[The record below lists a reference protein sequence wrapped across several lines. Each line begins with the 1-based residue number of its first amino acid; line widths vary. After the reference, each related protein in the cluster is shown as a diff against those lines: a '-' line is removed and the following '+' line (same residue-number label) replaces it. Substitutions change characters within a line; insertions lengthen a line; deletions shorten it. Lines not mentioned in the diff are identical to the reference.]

1 MLVASYNPGYQ
12 NILKTLKP
20 STRQRFVSLEFTFPR
35 PEHEIPVV
43 ARESGLSEDR
53 VKPLVRLAGKL
64 RAMKGQDL
72 EEGVST
78 RLVIY
83 TATLIAQGMAVDRA
97 ILAAMIEPLTDDA
110 DTKRGLLDLVQAVF
124 G

>member
-20 STRQRFVSLEFTFPR
+20 STRQRFGSLEFTFPR
-35 PEHEIPVV
+35 PENEIPVV

-64 RAMKGQDL
+64 RAMKGQDHRSA
-72 EEGVST
+72 GGWRFSFVV
-78 RLVIY
+78 LV
-83 TATLIAQGMAVDRA
+83 A
-97 ILAAMIEPLTDDA
+97 IRQCRSRWFRMRSAPTD
-110 DTKRGLLDLVQAVF
+110 
-124 G
+124 